1 MQFDQQPRVF
11 LLLADDDDP
20 TIQIA
25 REILE
30 SPLGL
35 ARDVVCRLF
44 NGDFPS
50 LREDLDIVKGFA
62 AGITRASAMRD
73 YRLADY
79 YTLMFAFHQWFHSSY
94 RARQGKVLEELLKR
108 ILPLCTSFQVLE
120 TNQAL
125 PLLQNLFYPQAA
137 NKGKWP
143 KSDIDVIGVT
153 ADQGRL
159 LLVQLRSRDDTGG
172 TTAKGSLADALKEL
186 IRGGGS
192 PSAHVLYLIGIW
204 DARESQ
210 QRISTI
216 NKIRS
221 SLQDLNL
228 PYDFSNLE
236 QDIGR
241 GADLTPNIRL
251 QLAYGSKEIIEA
263 ITDWAPAPDPSAS
276 QMLSKTVQRVE
287 EWDDLWVAYAIASVE
302 LELQALRGI
311 SNVYLLRS
319 KCKELGIELEF
330 HKYSELQALV
340 EKAVDSLIVHWKEDS
355 LPVKAPADQA
365 LYLRDLLFLS
375 AIYEKY
381 CPQSGEAGTLVARDS
396 GAHPWPYQLP
406 LFSDTPPASPHA
418 EGEPYLVSFRA
429 LAPEITDT
437 NYLTHGLFYY
447 PAKFIPQ
454 VPRFCLKEYTAK
466 GDWVIDP
473 FAGSATVGLE
483 AVLMGRNALLL
494 DLNPLLNHI
503 VPLKILFRYDVEPET
518 LRRMLDEMR
527 HAAES
532 SEQEAPIFLPDLA
545 NITYWYDPDVL
556 SLLSRYWGWLKAQDD
571 SPYIR
576 IIELALLKA
585 SKYFSY
591 AEHRTPKLFKSKAK
605 RAEMQ
610 NLLQGDWKTRLDDL
624 IYTTALDAGNRLNYL
639 TRQLRYQ
646 SGEVIYRGGVDSSNP
661 EAFGDIPP
669 YPFKAII
676 TSPPYLQAQEYI
688 RTFKLDLSW
697 LGYPE
702 ERIRQLSRLEIPYRK
717 AERLISTPT
726 LEAIRASLRREDLRA
741 MLDSYFY
748 YTLRALENAVRL
760 LTPGGVLC
768 VFVGNPNVD
777 EFEVE
782 TWRIMS
788 EYFGERHLEL
798 VQVYEDRIK
807 NRQLFRGRKNKNPE
821 GIQSEFLLIMRKH

>member
-44 NGDFPS
+44 SGDFQS
-50 LREDLDIVKGFA
+50 LRADLDIVKGFA

-79 YTLMFAFHQWFHSSY
+79 YTLMFAFQQWFHSSY

-108 ILPLCTSFQVLE
+108 VLPQCTSFQVLE
-120 TNQAL
+120 THQAL
-125 PLLQNLFYPQAA
+125 TLLQQVFPQTVHR
-137 NKGKWP
+137 GKWP
-143 KSDIDVIGVT
+143 RSDIDVIGAT
-153 ADQGRL
+153 ADQKRL

-172 TTAKGSLADALKEL
+172 TTAKGFLADALKEL
-186 IRGGGS
+186 FRGGMA
-192 PSAHVLYLIGIW
+192 PSAQILYLIGIW

-216 NKIRS
+216 NKIRL
-221 SLQDLNL
+221 SLQDLHL
-228 PYDFSNLE
+228 PYDFSALE
-236 QDIGR
+236 KDIGR
-241 GADLTPNIRL
+241 GAALTPNIRL

-263 ITDWAPAPDPSAS
+263 IADWDPSPDPGAS
-276 QMLSKTVQRVE
+276 QMLSRTVQRVE
-287 EWDDLWVAYAIASVE
+287 EWDDLWVAYAVASVE
-302 LELQALRGI
+302 LELQALQGI
-311 SNVYLLRS
+311 SNVYLLRR
-319 KCKELGIELEF
+319 KCKELDIELEF
-330 HKYSELQALV
+330 QTYSELQALV
-340 EKAVDSLIVHWKEDS
+340 EKAVESLIGHWKEDS

-365 LYLRDLLFLS
+365 LYLRDLLFLA

-381 CPQSGEAGTLVARDS
+381 CPSSGEQGTLVVRDR
-396 GAHPWPYQLP
+396 GAHSWGYQLP
-406 LFSDTPPASPHA
+406 LFSDIPPVPLVG
-418 EGEPYLVSFRA
+418 GEPHLVSFRA

-447 PAKFIPQ
+447 PAKFIPH
-454 VPRFCLKEYTAK
+454 VPRFCLKEYTVQ
-466 GDWVIDP
+466 GNWVIDP

-503 VPLKILFRYDVEPET
+503 VPLKILFRYDVEIET

-527 HAAES
+527 RAAES
-532 SEQEAPIFLPDLA
+532 PEQEAPVFLPDLA

-556 SLLSRYWGWLKAQDD
+556 ALLSRYWGWLKAQDD

-624 IYTTALDAGNRLNYL
+624 IYTTALDAGNRLNHL
-639 TRQLRYQ
+639 ARQLRYQ

-697 LGYPE
+697 LGYSE

-717 AERLISTPT
+717 AEGLISTPT

-748 YTLRALENAVRL
+748 YTLRALENAVHL
-760 LTPGGVLC
+760 LMPGGVLC
-768 VFVGNPNVD
+768 VFVGNPKVD

-788 EYFGERHLEL
+788 EYFGERRLEL

>member
-79 YTLMFAFHQWFHSSY
+79 YTLMFAFQQWFHSSY

-330 HKYSELQALV
+330 HKYS
-340 EKAVDSLIVHWKEDS
+340 
-355 LPVKAPADQA
+355 
-365 LYLRDLLFLS
+365 
-375 AIYEKY
+375 
-381 CPQSGEAGTLVARDS
+381 
-396 GAHPWPYQLP
+396 
-406 LFSDTPPASPHA
+406 
-418 EGEPYLVSFRA
+418 
-429 LAPEITDT
+429 
-437 NYLTHGLFYY
+437 
-447 PAKFIPQ
+447 
-454 VPRFCLKEYTAK
+454 
-466 GDWVIDP
+466 
-473 FAGSATVGLE
+473 
-483 AVLMGRNALLL
+483 
-494 DLNPLLNHI
+494 
-503 VPLKILFRYDVEPET
+503 
-518 LRRMLDEMR
+518 
-527 HAAES
+527 
-532 SEQEAPIFLPDLA
+532 
-545 NITYWYDPDVL
+545 
-556 SLLSRYWGWLKAQDD
+556 
-571 SPYIR
+571 
-576 IIELALLKA
+576 
-585 SKYFSY
+585 
-591 AEHRTPKLFKSKAK
+591 
-605 RAEMQ
+605 
-610 NLLQGDWKTRLDDL
+610 
-624 IYTTALDAGNRLNYL
+624 
-639 TRQLRYQ
+639 
-646 SGEVIYRGGVDSSNP
+646 
-661 EAFGDIPP
+661 
-669 YPFKAII
+669 
-676 TSPPYLQAQEYI
+676 
-688 RTFKLDLSW
+688 
-697 LGYPE
+697 
-702 ERIRQLSRLEIPYRK
+702 
-717 AERLISTPT
+717 
-726 LEAIRASLRREDLRA
+726 
-741 MLDSYFY
+741 
-748 YTLRALENAVRL
+748 
-760 LTPGGVLC
+760 
-768 VFVGNPNVD
+768 
-777 EFEVE
+777 
-782 TWRIMS
+782 
-788 EYFGERHLEL
+788 
-798 VQVYEDRIK
+798 
-807 NRQLFRGRKNKNPE
+807 
-821 GIQSEFLLIMRKH
+821 